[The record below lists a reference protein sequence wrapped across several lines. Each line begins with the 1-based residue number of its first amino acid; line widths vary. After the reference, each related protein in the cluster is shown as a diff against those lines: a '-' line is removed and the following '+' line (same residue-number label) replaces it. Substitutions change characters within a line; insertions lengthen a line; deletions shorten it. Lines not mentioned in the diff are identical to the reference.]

1 MKRLMLMD
9 KIKLSELKVETIIGI
24 WEWEQR
30 NPQTISI
37 DLEMSTD
44 ISAAAKSDS
53 IQDALDYKAI
63 AKRIKQYSKD
73 NHFQLIETLAENLAQ
88 IILEEFKVEWVKI
101 SVSKPYAIRD
111 SKNVGL
117 TIERKRNE

>member
-1 MKRLMLMD
+1 MLMD

-63 AKRIKQYSKD
+63 SKRIKQYSKD

-88 IILEEFKVEWVKI
+88 IILEEFKVEWVKL

>member
-1 MKRLMLMD
+1 MLMD

-63 AKRIKQYSKD
+63 SKRIKQYSKD

-88 IILEEFKVEWVKI
+88 IILEEFKVAWVKL